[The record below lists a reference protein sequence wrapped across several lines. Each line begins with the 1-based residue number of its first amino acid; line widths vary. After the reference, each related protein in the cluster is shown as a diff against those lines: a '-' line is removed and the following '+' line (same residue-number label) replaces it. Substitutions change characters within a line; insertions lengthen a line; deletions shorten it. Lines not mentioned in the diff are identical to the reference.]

1 MPLRAIRPLLASSA
15 SELPEGRD
23 WSYEVKWDG
32 YRAIAIKDAAAVQL
46 SSRNVKDLTR
56 EYATVASGVR
66 SLGHRS
72 IMLDGEIVAID
83 EEGRPTFQAL
93 HHRTTEGIHIVYYAF
108 DILHLDGRDLK
119 NDPLDRRRE
128 ALARVAAGSA
138 GSTVLLS
145 VALPGSPAAIQEAIR
160 GLGLEGVVAKRRS
173 SVYVP
178 GKRTEAWLKVKFN
191 KRQEFVVGGF
201 KPNATAF
208 DSLLVG
214 YYKGRQLC
222 FAGKVRAGFTPA
234 SRAELFRR
242 IAGDETRRCPFAN
255 LPSSASS
262 HWGEG
267 ITEEEMTK
275 LRWVKPRHVVEV
287 SFVEWTRDGN
297 LRHAQFVAVRDDKP
311 PRDVR
316 REGP

>member
-1 MPLRAIRPLLASSA
+1 MALRAIRPMLASSA

-83 EEGRPTFQAL
+83 DGGRPTFQAL
-93 HHRTTEGIHIVYYAF
+93 HHRTTKGIHIVYYAF

-128 ALARVAAGSA
+128 VLARVVAGSPL
-138 GSTVLLS
+138 LLS
-145 VALPGSPAAIQEAIR
+145 DALPGSPAAIQQAIR
-160 GLGLEGVVAKRRS
+160 RLGLEGVIAKRRS

-191 KRQEFVVGGF
+191 RRQELVVGGF
-201 KPNATAF
+201 KPNATSF

-214 YYKGRQLC
+214 HYEGGKLY
-222 FAGKVRAGFTPA
+222 FAGKVRAGFMPA
-234 SRAELFRR
+234 SRAEVFRR
-242 IAGDETRRCPFAN
+242 IAPDQTPRCPFVN

>member
-1 MPLRAIRPLLASSA
+1 MSLRAIRPMLATSA
-15 SELPEGRD
+15 TELPEGRD

-56 EYATVASGVR
+56 EYPGVAAGVR
-66 SLGHRS
+66 TLGHRS
-72 IMLDGEIVAID
+72 VMLDGEIVAID
-83 EEGRPTFQAL
+83 DQGRPTFQAL
-93 HHRTTEGIHIVYYAF
+93 HHRTIKGIHIVYYAF

-128 ALARVAAGSA
+128 VLAQVVAG
-138 GSTVLLS
+138 TPLFLS
-145 VALPGSPAAIQEAIR
+145 DALPGTPAAIQQVIR
-160 GLGLEGVVAKRRS
+160 QLGLEGVVAKRRS

-191 KRQEFVVGGF
+191 RRQEFVVGGF
-201 KPNATAF
+201 KPHATNF

-214 YYKGRQLC
+214 YYEGQKLY

-234 SRAELFRR
+234 SRADVFRR
-242 IAGDETRRCPFAN
+242 IASDQTPRCPFVN
-255 LPSSASS
+255 LPSSATS

-267 ITEEEMTK
+267 ISEEEMTK
-275 LRWVKPRHVVEV
+275 LRWVKPRHVAEV

-297 LRHAQFVAVRDDKP
+297 LRHAQFVGVREDKS
-311 PRDVR
+311 PREVR
-316 REGP
+316 RDR

>member
-1 MPLRAIRPLLASSA
+1 MLASSA
-15 SELPEGRD
+15 AELPEGRD

-32 YRAIAIKDAAAVQL
+32 YRAIAIKDAGAVHL

-56 EYATVASGVR
+56 EYPGVASDVGT
-66 SLGHRS
+66 LDHRNV
-72 IMLDGEIVAID
+72 MLDGEIVAVD
-83 EEGRPTFQAL
+83 DTGRPTFQAL

-128 ALARVAAGSA
+128 ALAHVVT
-138 GSTVLLS
+138 GSTLLLS
-145 VALPGSPAAIQEAIR
+145 DALPGTPAAIQQAVR
-160 GLGLEGVVAKRRS
+160 KLGLEGVVAKRRS

-191 KRQEFVVGGF
+191 RRQEFVVGGF
-201 KPNATAF
+201 KPNATNF
-208 DSLLVG
+208 DSLLIG
-214 YYKGRQLC
+214 YYEGHKLY
-222 FAGKVRAGFTPA
+222 FAGRVRAGFTPA
-234 SRAELFRR
+234 SRADVFRR
-242 IAGDETRRCPFAN
+242 IARDQTPRCPFVN
-255 LPSSASS
+255 LPSSTTS

-275 LRWVKPRHVVEV
+275 LRWVKPRHVIEV

-297 LRHAQFVAVRDDKP
+297 LRHAQFAGVRDDKP
-311 PRDVR
+311 PRAVR
-316 REGP
+316 RERP

>member
-1 MPLRAIRPLLASSA
+1 MPIRAIRPMLASSA

-56 EYATVASGVR
+56 EYPTVASGVR
-66 SLGHRS
+66 SLAHRS
-72 IMLDGEIVAID
+72 VMLDGEIVAID
-83 EEGRPTFQAL
+83 NGGRPTFQAL
-93 HHRTTEGIHIVYYAF
+93 HHRTTKGIHIVYYAF

-128 ALARVAAGSA
+128 VLARVVAGSPL
-138 GSTVLLS
+138 LLS
-145 VALPGSPAAIQEAIR
+145 DALPGSPAAIQQAIR
-160 GLGLEGVVAKRRS
+160 RLGLEGVIAKRRS

-191 KRQEFVVGGF
+191 RRQELVVGGF
-201 KPNATAF
+201 KPNATNF

-214 YYKGRQLC
+214 YYQGGKLY

-234 SRAELFRR
+234 SRAEVFRR
-242 IAGDETRRCPFAN
+242 IAQDQTPQCPFVN

-297 LRHAQFVAVRDDKP
+297 LRHAQFVGVRDDKP

>member
-1 MPLRAIRPLLASSA
+1 MLASSA
-15 SELPEGRD
+15 PELPEGRD

-32 YRAIAIKDAAAVQL
+32 YRAIAIKDAAAVRL

-56 EYATVASGVR
+56 EYPTVAAGVR
-66 SLGHRS
+66 ALDHGSV
-72 IMLDGEIVAID
+72 MLDGEIVAID
-83 EEGRPTFQAL
+83 EAGRPTFQAL
-93 HHRTTEGIHIVYYAF
+93 HHHTKGVQIVYYAF

-119 NDPLDRRRE
+119 NDPLELRRE
-128 ALARVAAGSA
+128 ALARVVAGS
-138 GSTVLLS
+138 SLFLS
-145 VALPGSPAAIQEAIR
+145 DALPGTAAAIQQAVR
-160 GLGLEGVVAKRRS
+160 RLGLEGVVAKRRS

-191 KRQEFVVGGF
+191 RRQEFIVGGF
-201 KPNATAF
+201 KPNATSF

-214 YYKGRQLC
+214 YYDDRKLY

-234 SRAELFRR
+234 SRADVFRR
-242 IAGDETRRCPFAN
+242 IAADQTPRCPFVN
-255 LPSSASS
+255 LPSSGTG

-267 ITEEEMTK
+267 ITEEEMTR

-297 LRHAQFVAVRDDKP
+297 LRHAEFAGVRDDKP
-311 PRDVR
+311 AREVR
-316 REGP
+316 RERL

>member
-1 MPLRAIRPLLASSA
+1 MALRAVRPMLASSA
-15 SELPEGRD
+15 ATLPEGGD

-32 YRAIAIKDAAAVQL
+32 YRAIAVKDGASVHL

-56 EYATVASGVR
+56 EYPMVAAGVH
-66 SLGHRS
+66 SLTHAAA
-72 IMLDGEIVAID
+72 MLDGEIVAVD
-83 EEGRPTFQAL
+83 DRGRPTFQAL
-93 HHRTTEGIHIVYYAF
+93 HHRTTQGIHIVYYAF
-108 DILHLDGRDLK
+108 DILHLDGRDLMK
-119 NDPLDRRRE
+119 QPLDERRA
-128 ALARVAAGSA
+128 ALARVVAGS
-138 GSTVLLS
+138 SLLLS
-145 VALPGSPAAIQEAIR
+145 DGLPGTPAAIQGAVR
-160 GLGLEGVVAKRRS
+160 RLGLEGVVAKRRS
-173 SVYVP
+173 SFYVP
-178 GKRTEAWLKVKFN
+178 GKRTEAWVKVKFN

-214 YYKGRQLC
+214 YYEGRQLC

-242 IAGDETRRCPFAN
+242 IAGDETRRCPFVN
-255 LPSSASS
+255 LPSSATS

-267 ITEEEMTK
+267 ITEEEMTR

-297 LRHAQFVAVRDDKP
+297 LRHAQFVGVRDDKSP
-311 PRDVR
+311 QDVR
-316 REGP
+316 RES

>member
-1 MPLRAIRPLLASSA
+1 MPLRAIRPMLASSA
-15 SELPEGRD
+15 TELPEGRD

-32 YRAIAIKDAAAVQL
+32 YRAIAVKDAAAVHL

-56 EYATVASGVR
+56 EYPGVAAGVR
-66 SLGHRS
+66 ALGHRS
-72 IMLDGEIVAID
+72 VMLDGEIVAVD
-83 EEGRPTFQAL
+83 EQGRPTFQAL
-93 HHRTTEGIHIVYYAF
+93 HHRTTTGIHIVYYAF

-128 ALARVAAGSA
+128 MLAQVVAE
-138 GSTVLLS
+138 TPLLLS
-145 VALPGSPAAIQEAIR
+145 DALPGTPAAIQQVIR
-160 GLGLEGVVAKRRS
+160 QLGLEGVIAKRRS

-191 KRQEFVVGGF
+191 RRQEFVVGGF
-201 KPNATAF
+201 KPNAANF

-214 YYKGRQLC
+214 CYEDRKLY

-234 SRAELFRR
+234 SRADLFRR
-242 IAGDETRRCPFAN
+242 IAADQTPRCPFVN
-255 LPSSASS
+255 LPSKATS

-287 SFVEWTRDGN
+287 SFVEWTRDGS
-297 LRHAQFVAVRDDKP
+297 LRHAQFVGVREDKS

-316 REGP
+316 RERS